1 MGPGFTLCGITDG
14 KRRRLVETT
23 WSARVGRADRAAPTP
38 LLTLCSPSG
47 SMGKAKPGGDDGG
60 SSAGDTSG
68 GGDGDPLELCG
79 SSNPSQALPPRQS
92 PEYAV
97 ARAFAKAVK
106 ANPTGSQHFASSFG
120 GVV

>member
-1 MGPGFTLCGITDG
+1 
-14 KRRRLVETT
+14 
-23 WSARVGRADRAAPTP
+23 
-38 LLTLCSPSG
+38 
-47 SMGKAKPGGDDGG
+47 MGKAKPGGGA
-60 SSAGDTSG
+60 STGDA

-79 SSNPSQALPPRQS
+79 SSNPSQALPPPQS